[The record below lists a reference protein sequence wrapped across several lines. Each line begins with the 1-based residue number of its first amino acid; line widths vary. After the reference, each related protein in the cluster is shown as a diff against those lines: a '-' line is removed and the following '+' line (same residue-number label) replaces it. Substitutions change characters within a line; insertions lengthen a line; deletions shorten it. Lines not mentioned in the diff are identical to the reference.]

1 MPLES
6 HTSLLM
12 IDMAS
17 SHSQVS
23 SLLIDVLPSS
33 TRPDLV
39 ISASWAVF
47 ARVPVCCQNVSH
59 CHVPSSINSPSFP
72 PRTRVF
78 AYWPAKA
85 SWRVSSRKESCSRTS
100 SSASIWQAGSSCSTP
115 FPFDQRLGVRER
127 DGSVGRHYLIDYLPS
142 TMEIKWYM
150 LQASTESGRKHFVL
164 LDRVRRGRTS
174 VGKCVEVVLPPK
186 GGGKRI

>member
-23 SLLIDVLPSS
+23 SLLIDVLPFS

-59 CHVPSSINSPSFP
+59 CRVPS
-72 PRTRVF
+72 RVF
-78 AYWPAKA
+78 AYWSAKA
-85 SWRVSSRKESCSRTS
+85 SWRVFSRRESRRQTS
-100 SSASIWQAGSSCSTP
+100 SFASIWQAGTSCSTP
-115 FPFDQRLGVRER
+115 FPFDQELGVREG
-127 DGSVGRHYLIDYLPS
+127 DESVARRYSIDYLQS
-142 TMEIKWYM
+142 TMEIKWYR

-164 LDRVRRGRTS
+164 LDRVRRGCTS
-174 VGKCVEVVLPPK
+174 VGKCTEDALPPK
-186 GGGKRI
+186 GGRNMI